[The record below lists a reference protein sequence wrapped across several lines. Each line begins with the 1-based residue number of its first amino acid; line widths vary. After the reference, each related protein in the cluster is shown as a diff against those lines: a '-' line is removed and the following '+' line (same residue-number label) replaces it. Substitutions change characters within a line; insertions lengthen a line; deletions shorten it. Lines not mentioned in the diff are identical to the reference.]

1 MISAAKL
8 HQLSNINAD
17 QLTDL
22 LVDGGYTDTDEPII
36 NTHFDGVSVGT
47 ENLYFHYQAA
57 YAHVDGGLQFAD
69 IVVTYHIDSGK
80 LSAYIGQ

>member
-47 ENLYFHYQAA
+47 EKLYFSYQAT
-57 YAHVDGGLQFAD
+57 YVHVDGGLQIAN
-69 IVVTYHIDSGK
+69 IVVTYDINSGTI
-80 LSAYIGQ
+80 SADFS

>member
-8 HQLSNINAD
+8 HQLSNIHAD
-17 QLTDL
+17 QLVEL
-22 LVDGGYTDTDEPII
+22 LLENGHDNADEPII

-47 ENLYFHYQAA
+47 ENLYFSYQAT
-57 YAHVDGGLQFAD
+57 YVHVDGGLQFAD
-69 IVVTYHIDSGK
+69 IVVTYHIDSGT

>member
-8 HQLSNINAD
+8 HKLSNINAD

-22 LVDGGYTDTDEPII
+22 LLDGGHDNADEPII

-47 ENLYFHYQAA
+47 ENLYFSYQATHV
-57 YAHVDGGLQFAD
+57 HVDNGLQFAD
-69 IVVTYHIDSGK
+69 IVVTYNIDSGK
-80 LSAYIGQ
+80 ISAYIGQ

>member
-17 QLTDL
+17 QLTEL
-22 LVDGGYTDTDEPII
+22 LLENGYDNTDEPII

-47 ENLYFHYQAA
+47 ENLYFSYQAA
-57 YAHVDGGLQFAD
+57 YAHVDDGLQFAN
-69 IVVTYHIDSGK
+69 IVVIYDINGGK
-80 LSAYIGQ
+80 ISADFE